1 MLTQLC
7 AAQGGFFETYGLLI
21 IMIAL
26 IAILLVFSSSKRK
39 KDARLA
45 EEFVNNLKV
54 GDKIKTYSGIYGTIV
69 SLKETQ
75 NGKIAVIET
84 GEKETKT
91 TMTIDL
97 FAIYCVVVPTQNA
110 NAKGI
115 ERMDPVN
122 VAEQPT
128 TAEAVETNEEIAEIK
143 DMAETK
149 EESMPVEGNGE
160 DSALENLKEKEE
172 KTTKKRK
179 STNK

>member
-1 MLTQLC
+1 MLSQLC
-7 AAQGGFFETYGLLI
+7 AEQAGFFETYGLLI
-21 IMIAL
+21 IMIAF
-26 IAILLVFSSSKRK
+26 IAILLVFSSTKRK

-69 SLKETQ
+69 SLKETP

-84 GEKETKT
+84 GEKDTKT

-97 FAIYCVVVPTQNA
+97 FAIYCVVVPTQNV

-122 VAEQPT
+122 ITEQPT
-128 TAEAVETNEEIAEIK
+128 TIAEQLEANEEIAEIK

-149 EESMPVEGNGE
+149 EEASVASEQ
-160 DSALENLKEKEE
+160 STLEELKEQEK
-172 KTTKKRK
+172 KTTKKRSATK
-179 STNK
+179 K